1 MIPEPEVLADAW
13 TRLAPTF
20 DLPSKSSLTAIRVA
34 MREADHLSDDIYDVP
49 GALLFALGRY
59 PRCFS
64 GFRVMSILVIEQHT
78 KTLGFKLEAN
88 RAELVSMLEKVAR
101 RDVDYDEVRGWVAS
115 RLLPFG
121 G

>member
-1 MIPEPEVLADAW
+1 MIPDPEMLAEAW
-13 TRLAPTF
+13 TQLAPGF
-20 DLPSKSSLTAIRVA
+20 GLEPKASLKALRIA

-64 GFRVMSILVIEQHT
+64 GFRVMSVLVVEQHT
-78 KTLGFKLEAN
+78 KTLGFKLEAD
-88 RAELVSMLEKVAR
+88 RFALAEMLGKIAL
-101 RDVDYDEVRGWVAS
+101 RDVDYDAVRAWVGE

>member
-1 MIPEPEVLADAW
+1 MIPDPEVLSGAW

-20 DLPSKSSLTAIRVA
+20 GLEPKSSAAAIRIA
-34 MREADHLSDDIYDVP
+34 LREADHLSDDIYDVP
-49 GALLFALGRY
+49 GALLFALGRH

-64 GFRVMSILVIEQHT
+64 GFRVMSVLVIEQHV
-78 KTLGFKLEAN
+78 KTLGFKLEAG
-88 RAELVSMLEKVAR
+88 RFELAEMLGKIALREL
-101 RDVDYDEVRGWVAS
+101 DYDEVRAWAAT